1 MSPLVPALLSA
12 TLTVSGP
19 ALARDPDPQGAGV
32 WPLEPRPEV
41 VHGFDPPD
49 TSFGAGH
56 RGVDLAGAP
65 GQGVRAA
72 LGGQVTFAGRL
83 AGRGVVVV
91 SHGPTRT
98 TYEPVRA
105 TASVGD
111 LVDAGGAIGV
121 LEAGGLSH
129 CAPRL
134 CLHWGWLRGEVYL
147 DPLELV
153 GAGPVRLLPLSG
165 LAPVPAEGSS
175 LSPGLRPARVA
186 TPLELAGGLAV
197 LGRRAG

>member
-1 MSPLVPALLSA
+1 MTPLLPALLCAALS
-12 TLTVSGP
+12 VSGP
-19 ALARDPDPQGAGV
+19 APGGDPAYDPRGAGRWPLDPQ
-32 WPLEPRPEV
+32 PEV
-41 VHGFDPPD
+41 VRGFDPPD
-49 TSFGAGH
+49 SLWGAGH

-65 GQGVRAA
+65 GRAVHAA

-91 SHGPTRT
+91 SHGATRT

-111 LVDAGGAIGV
+111 LVESGSPIGV
-121 LEAGGLSH
+121 LEASGLSH

-147 DPLELV
+147 DPLDLV
-153 GAGPVRLLPLSG
+153 GAGRVRLLRLSG
-165 LAPVPAEGSS
+165 IARPVPG
-175 LSPGLRPARVA
+175 PVPVRRPR
-186 TPLELAGGLAV
+186 PLELAGAMPLA
-197 LGRRAG
+197 GHHQRAG